1 VADLHV
7 DFGKFDMLM
16 DVKRLHFFDQTP
28 HARMSS
34 ALASTNGFRSVP
46 AFAVGA
52 VRGLSGHLWPFYSFS
67 GYASFWKKADLKMV
81 ACWSYENFS
90 WSGPQA
96 SRAAFRGLR
105 SAVPYRKAS
114 VPEP

>member
-1 VADLHV
+1 
-7 DFGKFDMLM
+7 MLM
-16 DVKRLHFFDQTP
+16 DVKRLHVFPDQTP

-81 ACWSYENFS
+81 AYWSYENFS

-96 SRAAFRGLR
+96 FSSRFSWAAIRCCISKSVRSRAIM
-105 SAVPYRKAS
+105 
-114 VPEP
+114 